1 MLVRFQKLTLFI
13 WSAVE
18 RSILTLLVIFQ
29 QFVCVRQSLFA
40 LSSNVE
46 KVLLFAK
53 EKAILYGAPRL
64 YKFFFSR
71 LNTNGISI
79 LRINWKVGYSDDW
92 NLASFERRI
101 IVMKYFFLK
110 KYWILITILIQWIL
124 FFLNDI
130 WLFICRT
137 KILYKCVLVYLFS
150 EIVFKIEYLYI

>member
-29 QFVCVRQSLFA
+29 RFIYVRQSLFT
-40 LSSNVE
+40 LSSNIE

-64 YKFFFSR
+64 YKFFFSS

-101 IVMKYFFLK
+101 IVMKNFFWKNIEFLFLFWYNGYYFFQISDCSLME
-110 KYWILITILIQWIL
+110 WR
-124 FFLNDI
+124 F
-130 WLFICRT
+130 
-137 KILYKCVLVYLFS
+137 CVNMY
-150 EIVFKIEYLYI
+150 

>member
-29 QFVCVRQSLFA
+29 RFVCVRQSLFA

-64 YKFFFSR
+64 YKFFFSG

-101 IVMKYFFLK
+101 IVMKYFFFEKVLNS
-110 KYWILITILIQWIL
+110 YYYFDTVDII
-124 FFLNDI
+124 FLNDI

>member
-29 QFVCVRQSLFA
+29 RFVCVRQSLFA

-64 YKFFFSR
+64 YKFFFSG

-101 IVMKYFFLK
+101 IVMKYFFFEKVLNSYYYFDTVNIIFFK
-110 KYWILITILIQWIL
+110 WYLI
-124 FFLNDI
+124 
-130 WLFICRT
+130 
-137 KILYKCVLVYLFS
+137 VYL
-150 EIVFKIEYLYI
+150 